1 MQLFFRLN
9 QILVDSL
16 LQLSS
21 GYEEDQNLYTKFRH
35 SHYCHIHKRD
45 YCLQRIT
52 DGFDVFSGLGCFY
65 YSINIFHG

>member
-21 GYEEDQNLYTKFRH
+21 GYEEDKNLNTKLRH
-35 SHYCHIHKRD
+35 SHYCHIHKCD
-45 YCLQRIT
+45 YCLQ
-52 DGFDVFSGLGCFY
+52 
-65 YSINIFHG
+65 